1 MTTADYRPSDYRP
14 SLELG
19 AIGNGTLAAL
29 IDVRATILWCCF
41 PRLDGD
47 PLFCALVGG
56 TQPCRPREGD
66 NGGYFAVEL
75 AGDLA
80 ACRQRYQLNSAVLVT
95 ELEDS
100 EGNVAEVTDFAPRF
114 HQYDRIFRPPTLV
127 RRVAPV
133 KGLPR
138 LRLRVRPRFA
148 YGQEVPQQT
157 LGSNHVRYAS
167 HSGAVRLTTD
177 APLAY
182 VVEETPFFLDRPLHF
197 ILGADESLTA
207 GIAETARSFLER
219 ALDHWHGWVR
229 SLSIPFEWQD
239 EVIRAAITLKL
250 CSFEETGAIVAA
262 LTTSIPE
269 APGTERNWDYRFCW
283 LRDAYFV
290 VTALNRLGTTRS
302 MEEYLGYIAD
312 IVGESEHGHLRPC
325 YGITRRADLQERIA
339 PALAGYRGMGPV
351 RIGNQAHLQVQ
362 NDVYGSVIL
371 AATHA
376 FFDRR
381 LPLAGDQVLFE
392 RLEELGRLAVTVFDQ
407 PDAGPWELRNKPA
420 VHTFSAV
427 ICWAGCD
434 RLARIATRLGLAE
447 RAGHWRREADRLHA
461 AISHQAWNPDQGCF
475 VATFGGDHLDASL
488 LLLSELDFLAAD
500 DARFAATVDAIGAQ
514 LMRGD
519 LLLRYGVAD
528 DFGRPE
534 TAFTICTFWYIE
546 ALAALGRR
554 EEARRL
560 FTALLARRNRLGL
573 LSEDIHPKTGELW
586 GNYPQ
591 TYSLVGLINCA
602 MRLSIGWEEAL

>member
-1 MTTADYRPSDYRP
+1 MTTADQRVN
-14 SLELG
+14 LELG
-19 AIGNGTLAAL
+19 VIGNGTLAAL
-29 IDVRATILWCCF
+29 VDARATILWCCF

-47 PLFCALVGG
+47 PLFCALLGG
-56 TQPCRPREGD
+56 TQPYRPQEAD
-66 NGGYFAVEL
+66 NGGYFAVEP
-75 AGDLA
+75 
-80 ACRQRYQLNSAVLVT
+80 ACGLGSSRQRYQLNSAVLAT
-95 ELEDS
+95 LIEDE
-100 EGNVAEVTDFAPRF
+100 EGNQAEVIDFAPRF

-127 RRVAPV
+127 RRITPV

-138 LRLRVRPRFA
+138 LILRVRPRFA
-148 YGQEVPQQT
+148 YGEERPQLS
-157 LGSNHVRYAS
+157 LGSNHIRYAS

-197 ILGADESLTA
+197 ILGAEESLTA

-219 ALDHWHGWVR
+219 TLDHWHGWVR

-290 VTALNRLGTTRS
+290 VTALNRLGATRS

-312 IVGESEHGHLRPC
+312 IVGDSDNRRLRPC
-325 YGITRRADLQERIA
+325 YGITRRGDLQERVA

-351 RIGNQAHLQVQ
+351 RVGNQAYLQVQ

-392 RLEELGRLAVTVFDQ
+392 RLEELGRLAVAVFDQ

-447 RAGHWRREADRLHA
+447 RAGQWRREADRLHEE
-461 AISHQAWNPDQGCF
+461 ISRRAWNPELGCF

-488 LLLSELDFLAAD
+488 LLLCDLDFLTAD
-500 DARFAATVDAIGAQ
+500 DPRFAATVDAIGSQ
-514 LMRGD
+514 LMRGG
-519 LLLRYGVAD
+519 LLLRYSVED

-560 FTALLARRNRLGL
+560 FSILLERRNALGL
-573 LSEDIHPKTGELW
+573 LSEDIQPETGELW

-591 TYSLVGLINCA
+591 TYSLVGLIHCA
-602 MRLSIGWEEAL
+602 MRLSLSWEEAL